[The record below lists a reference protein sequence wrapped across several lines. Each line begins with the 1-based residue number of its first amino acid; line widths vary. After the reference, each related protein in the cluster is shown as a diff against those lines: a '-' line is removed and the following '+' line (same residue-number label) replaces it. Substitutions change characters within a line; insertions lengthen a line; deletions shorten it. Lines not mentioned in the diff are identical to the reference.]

1 MIVWALFDSGNGC
14 YKQVADTMEELELYS
29 VGLDVQNKNTHFINL
44 NLASY
49 DYVSKENEIY
59 KTLDKLPQPDLI
71 IASPPCES
79 WSVASSMK
87 DGNACWKQEKGDD
100 CLFSPQTP
108 LSKFTI
114 RDYKDYE
121 KYQYFPEKQ
130 FIRRINGELCTFNLI
145 EIIKKYKPKY
155 YIIENPAFS
164 RIWEYIEKILG
175 FEIEFENPVKYG
187 NYDDYPI
194 SKPTK
199 FKSNIKLNLNNA
211 NVKTKVNWENFS
223 KDYNTRSN
231 IPLSLI
237 KEIFKQILVIH
248 KAEQTKKQQREME

>member
-164 RIWEYIEKILG
+164 RI
-175 FEIEFENPVKYG
+175 
-187 NYDDYPI
+187 
-194 SKPTK
+194 
-199 FKSNIKLNLNNA
+199 
-211 NVKTKVNWENFS
+211 
-223 KDYNTRSN
+223 
-231 IPLSLI
+231 
-237 KEIFKQILVIH
+237 
-248 KAEQTKKQQREME
+248 

>member
-49 DYVSKENEIY
+49 DYVSKENEIH

-79 WSVASSMK
+79 WSIASNMK

-100 CLFSPQTP
+100 CLFAPQVP

-121 KYQYFPEKQ
+121 DYQFYPERQ
-130 FIRRINGELCTFNLI
+130 FIKRINGELCTFNLI

-155 YIIENPAFS
+155 YIIENPASS

-175 FEIEFENPVKYG
+175 FSIKFDNLVRYG
-187 NYDDYPI
+187 NYDDYPV

-199 FKSNIKLNLNNA
+199 FKSNIKLKLNDKPINS
-211 NVKTKVNWENFS
+211 KIKFSDWEKS
-223 KDYNTRSN
+223 YNTRSD
-231 IPLSLI
+231 IPLSLV
-237 KEIFKQILVIH
+237 KEIFQQVL
-248 KAEQTKKQQREME
+248 TKYKGD